1 MLNTLK
7 NLVNGKS
14 VLLLGF
20 GREGKSTL
28 NALKKVGGYTS
39 IAIADAK
46 EISSPEES
54 VKVFWGEDYQKACKN
69 YDIVFKSPGIVL
81 EKDVLEYPCLITCQT
96 NVFLERFSQQIIGIT
111 GTKGKSTTTTLLYHI
126 LSNSNVPSVM
136 VGNIGIPCFDKAEEI
151 EDDTKI
157 VFEFSCHQLE
167 YAKKSPHISV
177 LINLFE
183 EHLDHYGTIENY
195 FNAKK
200 NIYRYQNENDLLLCG
215 VQCADMLEGIKGKRL
230 TITGGSENADIVVN
244 HGIIRYKNHA
254 LKIPVS
260 EIHLIGEHNFF
271 NIGTVYGISKELG
284 VSDEDF
290 INALKTY
297 TPPKHRLEFCGNFGG
312 IDFYDDSIST
322 ICETCINAIKS
333 VPNVKTVL
341 IGGMDRGIDY
351 SPLEKFLIENPS
363 AVENV
368 IFMANSGE
376 RIFGEIKAIGK
387 ISERFKLVQTL
398 EDAVKL
404 AKKITPK
411 GYACVMSPASA
422 SYGIFRDF
430 EERGEVFQRLIKE
443 QTTGA

>member
-1 MLNTLK
+1 MLKLLK
-7 NLVNGKS
+7 NLVEDKN

-28 NALKKVGGYTS
+28 NALKMVGGYKS
-39 IAIADAK
+39 VAIADAK
-46 EISSPEES
+46 EIACPEDDI
-54 VKVFWGEDYQKACKN
+54 KVFCGENYQKVCRD

-81 EKDVLEYPCLITCQT
+81 EKEVLSYPCKITSQT
-96 NVFLERFSQQIIGIT
+96 NVFLESFSKQIIGIT

-126 LSNSNVPSVM
+126 LSNSDVPSVM

-151 EDDTKI
+151 DKDCKI

-167 YAKKSPHISV
+167 YAEKSPHISV

-200 NIYRYQNENDLLLCG
+200 NIYKFQSENDTLFCG
-215 VQCADMLEGIKGKRL
+215 VQCADMLDGVKGRRL
-230 TITGGSENADIVVN
+230 TVTGGNENADIKVN
-244 HGIIRYKNHA
+244 HGVIYYKDSS
-254 LKIPVS
+254 LEIPVS

-290 INALKTY
+290 IKALKTY
-297 TPPKHRLEFCGNFGG
+297 TPPKHRLEYCGKYDG

-333 VPNVKTVL
+333 VPNIKTVL
-341 IGGMDRGIDY
+341 IGGMDRMIDY
-351 SPLEKFLIENPS
+351 APLEDFLIANPQS
-363 AVENV
+363 VENV
-368 IFMANSGE
+368 IFMATSGKRIYTELTE
-376 RIFGEIKAIGK
+376 RFGETQ
-387 ISERFKLVQTL
+387 RFMLVETL
-398 EDAVKL
+398 EEAVAL
-404 AKKITPK
+404 AKKVTPK

-430 EERGEVFQRLIKE
+430 EERGEVFQRLIAE
-443 QTTGA
+443 